1 MLKSIF
7 EAAIDTL
14 RIPAEMKTAIKDI
27 SNICLEAEGD
37 EKDPAR
43 QRNQPQA
50 MNFNNPSSYNVF
62 PQQSAPAAQ
71 PAKQQAPQQA
81 QPQVPKG
88 MTRAPTQVR
97 TSGPASNGQ
106 PQVQPQQQAPQQA
119 QPQVSKGMTREPS
132 QVRTSGP
139 AANGQQQVQ
148 AQQQAQPQPHAQKQ
162 PQAPQQQ
169 QQQKQQQPQL
179 RKGADVAT
187 VQYFLNSRNP
197 NLRLAADGVLGPNT
211 IKAIQAT
218 EDINETGKMDKDTN
232 EAFNLLLNEAKK
244 KVQAAQ
250 SKLGVSQDGLIGK
263 QTLAALNNAKMNVNS
278 IFTGM
283 PAAEQNAAQNA
294 KVNTQQPQANA
305 QQNQTSNVMTTNGP
319 RNDAEKKFFEQTKA
333 NYEKIYTQTMS
344 DKDLALKKADQ
355 AARVA
360 LAKKQKGEWA
370 KEGQAALDNV
380 IANMGNNNQTQNA
393 AQPQQQAQAQVPK
406 GMTRA
411 PSQVRTSGPTPQGQ
425 PQQQAQQQTPQQ
437 TPQQAPQ
444 QQQAQQRQQNPKQPQ
459 GSTQYMSKKISYMN
473 LPPDEKK
480 VYDDAEKKAMAE
492 YIKKGNNEQIAYE
505 KAQMNAQG
513 AVLRFRQKKGKKS

>member
-1 MLKSIF
+1 MFKSLF
-7 EAAIDTL
+7 EASIDTL
-14 RIPAEMKTAIKDI
+14 HIPAEMKTAIKNI
-27 SNICLEAEGD
+27 NNICLEAEGD

-50 MNFNNPSSYNVF
+50 MDFNNPASYNVF
-62 PQQSAPAAQ
+62 PQPAAPAAQ
-71 PAKQQAPQQA
+71 PAKQQSR

-88 MTRAPTQVR
+88 ATRA
-97 TSGPASNGQ
+97 
-106 PQVQPQQQAPQQA
+106 
-119 QPQVSKGMTREPS
+119 PS

-148 AQQQAQPQPHAQKQ
+148 PQPQTSQQAPQQAQQQAQQ
-162 PQAPQQQ
+162 
-169 QQQKQQQPQL
+169 QQQPQL

-197 NLRLAADGVLGPNT
+197 NLKLATDGVLGPNT
-211 IKAIQAT
+211 IKAIQTT
-218 EDINETGKMDKDTN
+218 ENINATGKMDKNTN

-263 QTLAALNNAKMNVNS
+263 QTLAALNNAKMNVSS
-278 IFTGM
+278 IFTGN
-283 PAAEQNAAQNA
+283 PAAQTNAPQQANLTANRFDEAKAQQALKSNYISQQEYNIWKTYGIAPVYQRQKPQETQAQIA
-294 KVNTQQPQANA
+294 KMQQSKNGQPQQVA
-305 QQNQTSNVMTTNGP
+305 QQNPASNVITSNGP

-333 NYEKIYTQTMS
+333 NFEKIYTQTMS
-344 DKDLALKKADQ
+344 DKDLALQKADQ

-380 IANMGNNNQTQNA
+380 IANMGNNNQTQNT
-393 AQPQQQAQAQVPK
+393 AQPQQVAQQNKANPAQQKGTEQPVNQTTPQKPQAQPQV
-406 GMTRA
+406 
-411 PSQVRTSGPTPQGQ
+411 Q
-425 PQQQAQQQTPQQ
+425 PQQQ
-437 TPQQAPQ
+437 
-444 QQQAQQRQQNPKQPQ
+444 NPKKPQ
-459 GSTQYMSKKISYMN
+459 GSTQYMSGKISYTN

-492 YIKKGNNEQIAYE
+492 YIKKGNNEQTAYE
-505 KAQMNAQG
+505 KAQMNAQV
-513 AVLRFRQKKGKKS
+513 AVLRFRQKKGNKS